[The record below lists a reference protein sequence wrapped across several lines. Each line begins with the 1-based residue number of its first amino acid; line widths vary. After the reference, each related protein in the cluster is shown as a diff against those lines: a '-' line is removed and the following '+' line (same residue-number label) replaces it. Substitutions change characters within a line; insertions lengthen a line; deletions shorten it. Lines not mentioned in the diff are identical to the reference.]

1 MITNEEI
8 NDFTTKNSCEI
19 ATDITVATIKGSR
32 FGGSLELGDIVEL
45 PETADLYQQLFG
57 KNYGYYIIAKKNG
70 ILSKFFVSALFK
82 STKLYE
88 FDKDE
93 QPIKVQT
100 DANGNALIEKS
111 KSPISRF
118 YEVNSLKATLKKFKT
133 IKVTKKYTKKGVGHF
148 KTTEQSIFD
157 VVFYD
162 FEAEIREEEKPE

>member
-8 NDFTTKNSCEI
+8 NDFAAKNSCEV
-19 ATDITVATIKGSR
+19 ATDVTSETIKGSR

-70 ILSKFFVSALFK
+70 ILSKFFVSSLFK

-93 QPIKVQT
+93 PKRIQT

-148 KTTEQSIFD
+148 KTTEQAVFD

-162 FEAEIREEEKPE
+162 FEAELREEEKPE